1 MSEISL
7 SLSIDFEY
15 LNVQFQILIKIL
27 GKFYVNLNKLFLT
40 MSVNSLSRD
49 FREYGNIVLVVL

>member
-7 SLSIDFEY
+7 SLSKDFEY